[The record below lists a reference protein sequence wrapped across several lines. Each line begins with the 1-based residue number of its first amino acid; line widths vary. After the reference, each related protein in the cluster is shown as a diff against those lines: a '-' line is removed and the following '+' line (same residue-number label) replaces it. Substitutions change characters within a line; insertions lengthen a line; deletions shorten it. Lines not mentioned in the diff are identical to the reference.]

1 MHAVCLDL
9 EGVLFPEVWLALAE
23 KSGIDE
29 LRLTTRDVADYT
41 ELMNRR
47 IATLR
52 QAGIGLSTI
61 QRLIGELAPLSGA
74 RDFLDRLRET
84 HQVFLVSDTFYE
96 FLPSISRSLGY
107 PTVFCNRLQVDA
119 DTITDVRLRQPHGK
133 LRVVE
138 ALQSLQFPVAAA
150 GDSHNDLEMIRGA
163 DAGAL
168 FRAPEPIRADN
179 GDLPAFETFG
189 DLETWIR
196 TLSR

>member
-9 EGVLFPEVWLALAE
+9 EGVLFPEVWIALAE
-23 KSGIDE
+23 KSGIDD

-41 ELMNRR
+41 QLMHRR

-52 QAGIGLSTI
+52 EAGIGLSAI
-61 QRLIGELAPLSGA
+61 QSLIAELDPLSGA

-107 PTVFCNRLQVDA
+107 PTVFCNRLEVNA

-138 ALQSLQFPVAAA
+138 ALQSLRFPVAAA

-168 FRAPEPIRADN
+168 FGAPSQIRAGN
-179 GDLPAFETFG
+179 SDLPAFDSFHN
-189 DLETWIR
+189 LEQWIR
-196 TLSR
+196 QLSR